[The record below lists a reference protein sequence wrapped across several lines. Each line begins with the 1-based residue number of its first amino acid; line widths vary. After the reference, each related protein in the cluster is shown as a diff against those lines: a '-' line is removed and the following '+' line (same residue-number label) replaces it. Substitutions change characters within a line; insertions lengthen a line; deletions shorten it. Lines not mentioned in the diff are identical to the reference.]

1 MSKLEL
7 KSRMKNL
14 LMFLPNMIILCAR
27 LMVDSRVP
35 RTERALFAAAL
46 IYAIIPFDFIPDMI
60 PFVGQID
67 DLFLISLTLLRLIDR
82 TDDRVVR
89 EHWRGG
95 GDVVQLAESVA
106 TIAPL
111 LIPRRI
117 TRVLLAKVKPT
128 AEGTGLLV
136 NASKFEPLL
145 VEIPEREQARSFRAG
160 TRDVSWKEAKV
171 EISLGDRHRVAPA
184 QTPFQFASA
193 IHVLVQDMSL
203 LRNESRFTNQ
213 ITQHLFVRLV
223 LRARR

>member
-1 MSKLEL
+1 MAKSEL

-14 LMFLPNMIILCAR
+14 LMFLPNMVILCAR

-35 RTERALFAAAL
+35 RVERALLAAAV

-82 TDDRVVR
+82 TDESIVR

-95 GDVVQLAESVA
+95 GDIVQLAESAA

-111 LIPRRI
+111 LMPRRI
-117 TRVLLAKVKPT
+117 SRVLMSRVKPT
-128 AEGTGLLV
+128 AEGSGLLV

-145 VEIPEREQARSFRAG
+145 VEVPERGKRKQSGLSDVPDKKRSA
-160 TRDVSWKEAKV
+160 
-171 EISLGDRHRVAPA
+171 
-184 QTPFQFASA
+184 
-193 IHVLVQDMSL
+193 
-203 LRNESRFTNQ
+203 
-213 ITQHLFVRLV
+213 
-223 LRARR
+223 

>member
-1 MSKLEL
+1 MSRIEL

-35 RTERALFAAAL
+35 RTERALFAGAL

-67 DLFLISLTLLRLIDR
+67 DLFLISMTVLRLIDR

-89 EHWRGG
+89 GHWRGG
-95 GDVVQLAESVA
+95 GDIVQLAESVA
-106 TIAPL
+106 TVAPL

-117 TRVLLAKVKPT
+117 SRVLLSRVKPT
-128 AEGTGLLV
+128 AEGSGLLV

-145 VEIPEREQARSFRAG
+145 VEVPELGQPGQKPDREGGPVARPSKQ
-160 TRDVSWKEAKV
+160 RDSK
-171 EISLGDRHRVAPA
+171 
-184 QTPFQFASA
+184 SA
-193 IHVLVQDMSL
+193 
-203 LRNESRFTNQ
+203 
-213 ITQHLFVRLV
+213 
-223 LRARR
+223 

>member
-1 MSKLEL
+1 MAKSEL

-14 LMFLPNMIILCAR
+14 LMFLPNMVILCAR

-35 RTERALFAAAL
+35 RVERALFAAAV

-82 TDDRVVR
+82 TDDSVVR

-95 GDVVQLAESVA
+95 GDIVALAESAA

-111 LIPRRI
+111 LMPRRI
-117 TRVLLAKVKPT
+117 SRILISRVKPT
-128 AEGTGLLV
+128 AEGSGLLV

-145 VEIPEREQARSFRAG
+145 VEVPQEKRS
-160 TRDVSWKEAKV
+160 AK
-171 EISLGDRHRVAPA
+171 SG
-184 QTPFQFASA
+184 
-193 IHVLVQDMSL
+193 
-203 LRNESRFTNQ
+203 
-213 ITQHLFVRLV
+213 
-223 LRARR
+223 